1 MPYEEEFRSFA
12 ELMKRVRVLDQDAGV
27 RLIGGSGS
35 KRFLVFVTRFGP
47 RYTVMSYSMR
57 GRSGTPGKR
66 LQALQVDGVGELE
79 RLLKGF
85 AAGRIRAWIY

>member
-35 KRFLVFVTRFGP
+35 SRFLVFVTRFGP

-66 LQALQVDGVGELE
+66 LQALQVDGVGDLE
-79 RLLKGF
+79 RLLKGY